1 MNSRKIDILD
11 MLDRNDAVDYKKD
24 RDEAIRTF
32 VETSQEYYVEQFSKI
47 GARSKFTLTF
57 NWFAGL
63 LGPVWFGARG
73 LWSWALAFLIVETI
87 AFVQIQEGHL
97 AIYPRKH
104 GCELHQLKTHLNCDA
119 NNLLR
124 R

>member
-32 VETSQEYYVEQFSKI
+32 VETSQEYYVEEFTKI
-47 GARSKFTLTF
+47 GARSKFTLTY

-73 LWSWALAFLIVETI
+73 LWSWALAFLILETI
-87 AFVQIQEGHL
+87 AFVQIVSGSFGDVSAEAWL
-97 AIYPRKH
+97 RIASI
-104 GCELHQLKTHLNCDA
+104 ENTLE
-119 NNLLR
+119 LR
-124 R
+124 RKQLA

>member
-47 GARSKFTLTF
+47 GARSKFTLTY
-57 NWFAGL
+57 N
-63 LGPVWFGARG
+63 
-73 LWSWALAFLIVETI
+73 
-87 AFVQIQEGHL
+87 
-97 AIYPRKH
+97 
-104 GCELHQLKTHLNCDA
+104 
-119 NNLLR
+119 
-124 R
+124 